1 MVSGLERRS
10 PRTIAVFSGSRGEYG
25 YIRPIMRELQ
35 RRASIELRVIVCEM
49 HTDPD
54 FGTTYR
60 EFERDGFQVDASI
73 QNTRP
78 ERSATSSIED
88 LGVLMQRIAGVLTQM
103 APDVILLAGDRREQ
117 LIVAIAAASL
127 GIATAHIQG
136 GEVSGHFD
144 GVFRHAISRIA
155 HVHLVANEL
164 CARRVRAL
172 GEHGW
177 RIHVVGAPQLDEIV
191 DGHLA
196 DPHEILPRLGL
207 AAGRYLVVLLHPCAQ
222 DAAASG
228 DIATNLRDALDEWLA
243 RSPERRVLWIS
254 SNNDPHSGA
263 IRELLGGLSD
273 RYVVVPSLPRFE
285 FLSLVRAS
293 AGLVGN
299 SSCGIIEAPSLGIP
313 ALNVGLRQRNR
324 QHAAHT
330 VHVETSLEA
339 IRGGLTALA
348 TVDRPDDANPYFRA
362 GSSRA
367 IADILEQLPLTEAL
381 ITKQYEDPL
390 DAGDAR

>member
-1 MVSGLERRS
+1 MVSGLERRPS
-10 PRTIAVFSGSRGEYG
+10 RTIVIFSGSRGEYG
-25 YIRPIMRELQ
+25 YIRPVMRELQ
-35 RRASIELRVIVCEM
+35 RRASIRLRVIVCEM
-49 HTDPD
+49 HADPD
-54 FGTTYR
+54 FGETHR
-60 EFERDGFQVDASI
+60 EFERDGFGVDAII

-103 APDVILLAGDRREQ
+103 APDVILLSGDRREQ

-144 GVFRHAISRIA
+144 GVFRHAISRLA

-172 GEHGW
+172 GEHDW
-177 RIHVVGAPQLDEIV
+177 RIHVVGAPQLDEI
-191 DGHLA
+191 DRGRMA
-196 DPHEILPRLGL
+196 DPRELLPRWGL
-207 AAGRYLVVLLHPCAQ
+207 VAGRYLVALLHPCAQ
-222 DAAASG
+222 DAAAP
-228 DIATNLRDALDEWLA
+228 AEVAANLRDALDEWLA
-243 RSPERRVLWIS
+243 QSPERRVLWIS
-254 SNNDPHSGA
+254 SNNDPESRA
-263 IRELLGGLSD
+263 IRELLERLSD
-273 RYVVVPSLPRFE
+273 RYAVVPSLPRFE
-285 FLSLVRAS
+285 FLSLLRAS

-299 SSCGIIEAPSLGIP
+299 SSCGIIEAPSLRIP
-313 ALNVGLRQRNR
+313 ALNVGLRQKNR

-339 IRGGLTALA
+339 IRGGLVALES
-348 TVDRPDDANPYFRA
+348 VDLQDDANPYFRA
-362 GSSRA
+362 DSSRT
-367 IADILEQLPLTEAL
+367 IADILEQLELTEAL

-390 DAGDAR
+390 DASGG